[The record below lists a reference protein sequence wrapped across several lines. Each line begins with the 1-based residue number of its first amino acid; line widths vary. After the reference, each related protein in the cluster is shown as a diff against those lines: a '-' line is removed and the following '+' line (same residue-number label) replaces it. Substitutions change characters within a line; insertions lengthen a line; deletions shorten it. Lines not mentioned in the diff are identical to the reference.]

1 MSPCEKRK
9 SLRLIKPGFRR
20 KSWPGQSSAPHQ
32 RHPVRCTWPLS
43 NPAKYPQLI
52 FAYKDEMERN
62 LLGVNAA
69 PLGKARQIQEA
80 KRWQQQILDRA
91 ARRGAEAPNYEFLE
105 LTGKGS
111 YGRVFKW
118 YVLALFFLHFMA

>member
-1 MSPCEKRK
+1 M
-9 SLRLIKPGFRR
+9 
-20 KSWPGQSSAPHQ
+20 
-32 RHPVRCTWPLS
+32 
-43 NPAKYPQLI
+43 
-52 FAYKDEMERN
+52 FAYKDEMEKN

-80 KRWQQQILDRA
+80 KRWQQQVLERA

-118 YVLALFFLHFMA
+118 YVPILLYFLFSSFSPRGVIRY